1 MGEFKKS
8 QLELDQELE
17 QPANKDRLRT
27 GLKNVM
33 KVIVQEYKALEAEF
47 EEEKKLHEQ
56 ENDDF

>member
-47 EEEKKLHEQ
+47 EEEKKLHE
-56 ENDDF
+56 